1 MQAAAELVP
10 TAEVALLLQVVED
23 LGLSRLAAGLTAH
36 HSSAAKLLAWQP
48 KANWHSAARL
58 LEYGADEMLCSARLE
73 QVLQPNSRLAAEN
86 FAHTWKLLVADE
98 QMCQV
103 TAPSAVRSVARLA
116 TVPTVFLLEFA
127 QIAEAAE
134 TVRVEQVHSSSARNG
149 TY

>member
-23 LGLSRLAAGLTAH
+23 LGLSRLAADLTAH
-36 HSSAAKLLAWQP
+36 HSSAAKLLG
-48 KANWHSAARL
+48 WHPNAIGRSAAQR

-103 TAPSAVRSVARLA
+103 SAPSAVQSVARLA

-127 QIAEAAE
+127 QTAAAVEAGL
-134 TVRVEQVHSSSARNG
+134 VEQVHSSSARNG